1 MPFHVT
7 APGED
12 ESGFDCVS
20 RSFALKLSVD
30 EDPVCGSG
38 HRHTAP
44 YWMRRL
50 GKDTVAAHQ
59 ASRLGG
65 TLIGD
70 RIAMAGKA
78 VLYSTAELFIEG

>member
-1 MPFHVT
+1 
-7 APGED
+7 
-12 ESGFDCVS
+12 
-20 RSFALKLSVD
+20 
-30 EDPVCGSG
+30 
-38 HRHTAP
+38 
-44 YWMRRL
+44 MRRL

-78 VLYSTAELFIEG
+78 VLYSTAELFIEGIFDVRRRTLTGTSGKPQKEAAASCECFVTVLGER

>member
-1 MPFHVT
+1 MT
-7 APGED
+7 APGEA

-20 RSFALKLSVD
+20 RSFAPKLSVD
-30 EDPVCGSG
+30 EDPVFGSG
-38 HRHTAP
+38 HRHIAP
-44 YWMRRL
+44 CWMRRL

-59 ASRLGG
+59 ASRRGG

>member
-1 MPFHVT
+1 
-7 APGED
+7 
-12 ESGFDCVS
+12 
-20 RSFALKLSVD
+20 
-30 EDPVCGSG
+30 
-38 HRHTAP
+38 
-44 YWMRRL
+44 MRRL